1 MIRIN
6 KLLSQ
11 LGIASRRKT
20 EKMILDKEIFVN
32 NKIATLGQKINLN
45 DKVKIKG
52 KIIDTNLDN
61 IKKKYYLL
69 NKPKQTV
76 CTLKDNFNRTIVTKL
91 INDNDYLFPVGRL
104 DYNTTG
110 ILLITNDGE
119 LSNKLIHPSSKIKR
133 VYRTRLDSS
142 LNLNELKFLNGNSV
156 FINSKISLQ
165 CVKQVEKQS
174 YLITISQGSYH
185 HIKKIFEL
193 VNKKV
198 IDLKRIEFASLT
210 CEKLMVGQYRK
221 LKINEIKKLKLL
233 VNVK

>member
-52 KIIDTNLDN
+52 KIIDINPNN

-142 LNLNELKFLNGNSV
+142 LNLNELKFLNGNNV
-156 FINSKISLQ
+156 FINGKISLQ

-210 CEKLMVGQYRK
+210 CKKLMVGQYRK